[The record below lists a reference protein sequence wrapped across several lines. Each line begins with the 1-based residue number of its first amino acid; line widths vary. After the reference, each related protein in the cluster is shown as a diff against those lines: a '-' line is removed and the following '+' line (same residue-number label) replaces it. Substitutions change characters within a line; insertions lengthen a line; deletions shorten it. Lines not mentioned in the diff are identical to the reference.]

1 MPETIDCTPT
11 WESVLNLLLSAYQNK
26 NALIKKQAIIE
37 LTRMAQTADAYVAS
51 AKQKK
56 ISG

>member
-1 MPETIDCTPT
+1 MTETIDCTPT
-11 WESVLNLLLSAYQNK
+11 WESVLDLLLSAYQNK
-26 NALIKKQAIIE
+26 NAFVRVQALIE
-37 LTRMAQTADAYVAS
+37 LKRMAQAADAHVAS

>member
-11 WESVLNLLLSAYQNK
+11 WESVLDLLLSAYQNK
-26 NALIKKQAIIE
+26 NAFVRGQALIE
-37 LTRMAQTADAYVAS
+37 LKRMAQAADAHVAS